1 MSSFADLF
9 NPTFFMFLG
18 ILVLIVAV
26 LVIYFETKMRDQNHK
41 IASMLSLVSTLAE
54 DMNGVKMGLNH
65 LAIRGGHNP
74 DIHLRE
80 NLGNNFENN
89 LIEVSDEEES
99 DNEEPDSEES
109 DNEEPD
115 NEESDNEETDNE
127 ESDNEE
133 SDNEEPDNEEYNNEE
148 YNNEETDNEEIKVIK
163 LQVSNEDLIE
173 DDDSYEEANN
183 LEFEINNN
191 FKGDDNNFQEVLE
204 DTLKFPNSEIEKN
217 IPSSSDLSSD
227 LKKISINLGEVY
239 EENIDYKKL
248 QLPKLRSIA
257 IEKGLTNNSESIKLK
272 KSELLKLLGVFE

>member
-80 NLGNNFENN
+80 NLGNNFENK

-99 DNEEPDSEES
+99 DNEES
-109 DNEEPD
+109 
-115 NEESDNEETDNE
+115 DNE

-133 SDNEEPDNEEYNNEE
+133 SDNEEPDNEESDNEE
-148 YNNEETDNEEIKVIK
+148 SDNEESDNEEIKVIK

-183 LEFEINNN
+183 LEFEINDN
-191 FKGDDNNFQEVLE
+191 FKADENNFQEELE
-204 DTLKFPNSEIEKN
+204 DTFKFPNSEIEKN
-217 IPSSSDLSSD
+217 IPSSSDL
-227 LKKISINLGEVY
+227 KKISINLGEAH

-272 KSELLKLLGVFE
+272 KPELLKLLGVFE

>member
-99 DNEEPDSEES
+99 DNEES

-115 NEESDNEETDNE
+115 NEESDNEE
-127 ESDNEE
+127 S
-133 SDNEEPDNEEYNNEE
+133 
-148 YNNEETDNEEIKVIK
+148 DNEEIKVIK

-173 DDDSYEEANN
+173 DDHSYEEANN
-183 LEFEINNN
+183 LEFEINDN
-191 FKGDDNNFQEVLE
+191 FKADENNFQEELE
-204 DTLKFPNSEIEKN
+204 DTFKFPNSEIEKN
-217 IPSSSDLSSD
+217 IPSSSDL
-227 LKKISINLGEVY
+227 KKISINLGEVH

-257 IEKGLTNNSESIKLK
+257 VEKGLTNNSESIKLK
-272 KSELLKLLGVFE
+272 KPELLKLLGVFE

>member
-99 DNEEPDSEES
+99 DNQES

-115 NEESDNEETDNE
+115 NEESDNEESDNEETDNE
-127 ESDNEE
+127 ES
-133 SDNEEPDNEEYNNEE
+133 
-148 YNNEETDNEEIKVIK
+148 DNEEIKVIK

-173 DDDSYEEANN
+173 DDHSYEEANN
-183 LEFEINNN
+183 LEFEINDN
-191 FKGDDNNFQEVLE
+191 FKADDNNFQEVLE

-217 IPSSSDLSSD
+217 IPSSSDL
-227 LKKISINLGEVY
+227 KKISINLGEAH

-257 IEKGLTNNSESIKLK
+257 VEKGLTNNSESIKLK
-272 KSELLKLLGVFE
+272 KPELLKLLGVFE

>member
-65 LAIRGGHNP
+65 LAIRGGHKP

-99 DNEEPDSEES
+99 DNEES

-115 NEESDNEETDNE
+115 NEESDNEEPDNEETDNE

-133 SDNEEPDNEEYNNEE
+133 SDNEESDNEES
-148 YNNEETDNEEIKVIK
+148 DNEEIKVIK

-173 DDDSYEEANN
+173 DDESYEEANN
-183 LEFEINNN
+183 LEFEINDN
-191 FKGDDNNFQEVLE
+191 FKADDNNFQEVLE

-227 LKKISINLGEVY
+227 LKKISINLGEVH

-272 KSELLKLLGVFE
+272 KPELLKLLGVFE

>member
-89 LIEVSDEEES
+89 LI
-99 DNEEPDSEES
+99 
-109 DNEEPD
+109 
-115 NEESDNEETDNE
+115 
-127 ESDNEE
+127 
-133 SDNEEPDNEEYNNEE
+133 
-148 YNNEETDNEEIKVIK
+148 KVY
-163 LQVSNEDLIE
+163 D
-173 DDDSYEEANN
+173 
-183 LEFEINNN
+183 
-191 FKGDDNNFQEVLE
+191 
-204 DTLKFPNSEIEKN
+204 
-217 IPSSSDLSSD
+217 
-227 LKKISINLGEVY
+227 
-239 EENIDYKKL
+239 
-248 QLPKLRSIA
+248 
-257 IEKGLTNNSESIKLK
+257 
-272 KSELLKLLGVFE
+272 

>member
-99 DNEEPDSEES
+99 DNEES
-109 DNEEPD
+109 
-115 NEESDNEETDNE
+115 DNE

-133 SDNEEPDNEEYNNEE
+133 SDNEEPDNEESDNEE
-148 YNNEETDNEEIKVIK
+148 SDNEEIKVIK

-173 DDDSYEEANN
+173 DDESYEEANN
-183 LEFEINNN
+183 LEFEINDN
-191 FKGDDNNFQEVLE
+191 FKADDNNFQEVLE

-217 IPSSSDLSSD
+217 IPSSSDL
-227 LKKISINLGEVY
+227 KKISINLGEAH

-257 IEKGLTNNSESIKLK
+257 VEKGLTNNSESIKLK
-272 KSELLKLLGVFE
+272 KPELLKLLGVFE